1 MFELKKL
8 LVFRNIFLFTNE
20 YETDLRCHSHN
31 FALERIEIL
40 VTSID
45 F

>member
-8 LVFRNIFLFTNE
+8 LVFQNIFLFPNNHGI
-20 YETDLRCHSHN
+20 DLRCHSHN

-40 VTSID
+40 VTWTD